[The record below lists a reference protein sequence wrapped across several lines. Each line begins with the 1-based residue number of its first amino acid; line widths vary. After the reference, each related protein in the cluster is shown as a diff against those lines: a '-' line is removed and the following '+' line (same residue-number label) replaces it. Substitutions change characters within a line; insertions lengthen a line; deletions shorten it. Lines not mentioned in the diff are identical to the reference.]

1 MKPLPSHKKIFIIG
15 AGIGGL
21 TTGAILSKV
30 GLDVTVLESQV
41 YPGGCASTF
50 FHKGYRF
57 DAGATL
63 AAGFYP
69 GGPMDLL
76 AQAAGI
82 SSWPLHYDTPAMV
95 VHLPDGQQISCHNE
109 ASRWDDYRDA
119 FGKRSVDF
127 FRWQEKTADLLWRF
141 ALRIP
146 AWPIKSMRDV
156 GTVIRSLDGRIIAN
170 SPQLAWDMF
179 KPVSHHL
186 SGMPEN
192 LQMFID
198 GQLLISAQTTSEYA
212 NALYSASALDLPR
225 RGVGHLEKGI
235 GTLADILV
243 NTIKNNGGRVIF
255 RQEVTRITQI
265 NQSNFVIET
274 RKNEKYEAD
283 EVIANLTPWNLAEL
297 MKNNVP
303 KSLKKLPAFPE
314 KNWGAFM
321 LYVGID
327 SAIIPKDFPLHHQ
340 VIQKHPLGEGNS
352 VFISISPDW
361 DITRAP
367 EGQRAL
373 TVSTHTRLGDWW
385 KLFESDKQLL
395 TEKKELMTEKV
406 LDAMEKVLPGV
417 RKKVR
422 LLLPGTPI
430 TFKRYTSRAHG
441 WVGGFPQTSLFETFH
456 PKISDNLWLVGDSIF
471 PGQSTAA
478 VALGGLRVAKEILI
492 GKSEYFSIKNFI
504 IKY

>member
-1 MKPLPSHKKIFIIG
+1 MKPLSSHVKIVIIG

-21 TTGAILSKV
+21 TTGAVLSKA

-76 AQAAGI
+76 ARAAGI

-95 VHLPDGQQISCHNE
+95 VHLPDGQQISCHDE
-109 ASRWDDYRDA
+109 ANRWDDYRET
-119 FGKRSVDF
+119 FGERSVDF
-127 FRWQEKTADLLWRF
+127 FHWQEKTADLLWRF
-141 ALRIP
+141 ALRTP
-146 AWPIKSMRDV
+146 AWPIKSIQDV
-156 GTVIRSLDGRIIAN
+156 GSVLRSLDRRIIFN
-170 SPQLAWDMF
+170 SPQLVRDVF
-179 KPVSHHL
+179 RPISKHL
-186 SGMPEN
+186 LDVPEN
-192 LQMFID
+192 LRMFVD

-243 NTIKNNGGRVIF
+243 NTIKANGGKVIF
-255 RQEVTRITQI
+255 RQEVTRITQS
-265 NQSNFVIET
+265 NQCDFVIET

-283 EVIANLTPWNLAEL
+283 VVIANLTPWNLAEL

-303 KSLKKLPAFPE
+303 KSLKKLIAFPVD

-321 LYVGID
+321 VYLGVDNNVIPVG
-327 SAIIPKDFPLHHQ
+327 FPLHHQ

-385 KLFESDKQLL
+385 NLFESDKQLYL
-395 TEKKELMTEKV
+395 EKKELMKEKV
-406 LDAMEKVLPGV
+406 LEAMEKVLPGV

-430 TFKRYTSRAHG
+430 TFKRYTGRVYG

-478 VALGGLRVAKEILI
+478 VALGGQRVAKEILD
-492 GKSEYFSIKNFI
+492 GKS
-504 IKY
+504 

>member
-1 MKPLPSHKKIFIIG
+1 MKPLSSHVKIVIIG

-21 TTGAILSKV
+21 TTGAVLSKA

-76 AQAAGI
+76 ARAAGI
-82 SSWPLHYDTPAMV
+82 SSWHLHYDTPAMV
-95 VHLPDGQQISCHNE
+95 VHLPDGQQISCHDE
-109 ASRWDDYRDA
+109 ANRWDDYRET
-119 FGKRSVDF
+119 FGERSVDF
-127 FRWQEKTADLLWRF
+127 FHWQEKTADLLWRF
-141 ALRIP
+141 ALRTP
-146 AWPIKSMRDV
+146 AWPIKSIQDV
-156 GTVIRSLDGRIIAN
+156 GSVLRSLDGRTILN
-170 SPQLAWDMF
+170 SPQLVWDVF
-179 KPVSHHL
+179 RPISKHL
-186 SGMPEN
+186 LDVPEN
-192 LQMFID
+192 LRMFVD

-243 NTIKNNGGRVIF
+243 NTIKANGGKVIF
-255 RQEVTRITQI
+255 RQEVTRITQS
-265 NQSNFVIET
+265 NQSDFVIET

-283 EVIANLTPWNLAEL
+283 VVIANLTPWNLAEL

-303 KSLKKLPAFPE
+303 KSLKKLIAFPVD

-321 LYVGID
+321 VYLGVDNNVIPVG
-327 SAIIPKDFPLHHQ
+327 FPLHHQ

-385 KLFESDKQLL
+385 NLFESDKQLYL
-395 TEKKELMTEKV
+395 EKKELMKEKV
-406 LDAMEKVLPGV
+406 LEAMEKVFPGV

-430 TFKRYTSRAHG
+430 TFKRYTGRVYG

-478 VALGGLRVAKEILI
+478 VALGGQRVAKEILD
-492 GKSEYFSIKNFI
+492 GKS
-504 IKY
+504 